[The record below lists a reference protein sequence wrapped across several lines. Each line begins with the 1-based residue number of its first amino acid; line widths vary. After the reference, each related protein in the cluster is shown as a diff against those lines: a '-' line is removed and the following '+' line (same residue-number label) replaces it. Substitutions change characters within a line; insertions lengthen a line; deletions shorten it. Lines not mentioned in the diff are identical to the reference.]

1 MKELLFEE
9 GIDAFWYDRDNKE
22 IEIMNSKFVDKSN
35 GKSIMNKVVICTNTI
50 QVGQSIYDNILPFF
64 IQKLLEKYSSVEQF
78 IWGNL
83 SNKSITHLFLSVGEP
98 VNKALKSDLIDRYY
112 SQLRDTQVKALYIHQ
127 LIIKSNVLININGK
141 VCNDGKRAHMNR
153 LNVQHEMYTHDGT
166 FDKHSVHETDD
177 FGQEHNEDNQEFNS
191 KPLNI
196 EIGGLWDLL

>member
-1 MKELLFEE
+1 
-9 GIDAFWYDRDNKE
+9 
-22 IEIMNSKFVDKSN
+22 
-35 GKSIMNKVVICTNTI
+35 MNKVVICTNTI

-78 IWGNL
+78 IGGNL

-112 SQLRDTQVKALYIHQ
+112 SQLRDTQVKSLYIHQ
-127 LIIKSNVLININGK
+127 LRIKSNVLINNNGK
-141 VCNDGKRAHMNR
+141 VCNVGKRAHMNR
-153 LNVQHEMYTHDGT
+153 LIYKANKPTSTNMNVQHEMYTHDST

-196 EIGGLWDLL
+196 EIGGL